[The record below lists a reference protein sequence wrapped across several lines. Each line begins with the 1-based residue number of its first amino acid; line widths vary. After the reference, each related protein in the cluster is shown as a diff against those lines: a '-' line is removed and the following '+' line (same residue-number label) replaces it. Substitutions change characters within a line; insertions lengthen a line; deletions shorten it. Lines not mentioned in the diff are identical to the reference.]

1 MVSIAK
7 ATAVRCPGCL
17 RKLAEDMQGGV
28 LRIWC
33 RHCKEMQVFD
43 RRQSG

>member
-7 ATAVRCPGCL
+7 ATAVRCPICQH
-17 RKLAEDMQGGV
+17 KLAEAMQGGV

-33 RHCKEMQVFD
+33 SHCRELKVFD